1 MSFQKTGIYWSK
13 RWSMMFA
20 LAALSLALAGCG
32 EGSSSASGGGVEG
45 NTQKMISFE
54 VKNTSGY
61 ALKSVQ
67 IVSKNGNELAK
78 GDLDCAV
85 GATCPFQ
92 GSLNEPGILKFFDG
106 NGSLVGAYILT
117 RKPKN
122 DQYVETSTTML
133 GLYVFN
139 ELRQRYPEPPE
150 ALLAKINQSFKN
162 FPSIDGDSDR
172 YAGLGQYYRS
182 SIVGTGLSEDQF
194 YKNLN
199 EILNKGTVLPV
210 KASSTN
216 TVSFFQSVLAAIQRF
231 ELVSSA
237 QAAIIEKQEC
247 SPQIKQSAELLSK
260 ASKYF
265 PPASAMPSLVDAF
278 CLNAQEKTL
287 LKLNQIQAKLDI
299 ITTKI
304 DNLGQ
309 TVEVLKTFLGN
320 TEAATVWGQMVA
332 ENDKLDTTIG
342 LYKTLVGQGT
352 LVDYVQQQGGLE
364 NAWKQGNFKDLM
376 TSKIWESLY
385 TNIGS
390 TSNQNRFAGA
400 MNLLCE
406 GTTDSP
412 TTDLIKSRLSCN
424 SSIAKYKSLVLS
436 KNMQFLLILQ
446 DMMAAVESRRSQEQ
460 AWITG
465 NIPPIG
471 GADVNANW
479 NVQFNTVVKPKLEE
493 NMLDVGSN
501 FAAASVAGDAGFF
514 NPIGGLPASL
524 QSRLEDYA
532 FGCST
537 MNNGVAIPNVS
548 GFVKN
553 GTDSHITLSCDDGN
567 PAVKYKSRYFYTQ
580 QGGDTPINLMGVLV
594 PTRSESMGT
603 LLNKTT
609 AMAIGPFTNAW
620 IRVPSNWQTHED
632 DYDLQSAKQL
642 VVFGTDLQTGKRIT
656 QKPNEGGNKVFYT
669 NDAGYPSDRNAHG
682 GLSRLYF
689 RLSDVAGLSYVG
701 AIYAGTADF
710 LEGKAVRTKWGL
722 VFSLVCL
729 SQGPDC
735 KASGT
740 EKDAVIRF
748 TNGPT
753 VMNRMITAGDT
764 LNINLYQ

>member
-78 GDLDCAV
+78 GALDCAV

-162 FPSIDGDSDR
+162 YPNIDGDSDK

-182 SIVGTGLSEDQF
+182 SMVGTGLSEDQF

-199 EILNKGTVLPV
+199 ETLSKGTVLPA
-210 KASSTN
+210 KASSSSA
-216 TVSFFQSVLAAIQRF
+216 VSFFQSVLAAIQRF
-231 ELVSSA
+231 ELVPSA
-237 QAAIIEKQEC
+237 HAAIIEKQEC

-260 ASKYF
+260 ASKFF

-309 TVEVLKTFLGN
+309 TVEVLKTFLGK
-320 TEAATVWGQMVA
+320 TEAATVWGEMVV
-332 ENDKLDTTIG
+332 ENDNLDTTIG

-364 NAWKQGNFKDLM
+364 KAWKQDNFKKLM
-376 TSKIWESLY
+376 TSGIWESLY
-385 TNIGS
+385 TKIGS
-390 TSNQNRFAGA
+390 NSNQDRFASA

-406 GTTDSP
+406 GNTDSP

-424 SSIAKYKSLVLS
+424 SSIAKYKALVLS

-446 DMMAAVESRRSQEQ
+446 DMMAAVESRRSMEQ

-471 GADVNANW
+471 GADVNADW
-479 NVQFNTVVKPKLEE
+479 SVQFNTVVKPKLEQ
-493 NMLDVGSN
+493 NMIDVGSN
-501 FAAASVAGDAGFF
+501 FAAATVAGDAGFF

-532 FGCST
+532 FLCST
-537 MNNGVAIPNVS
+537 KQNGVVVPDVS
-548 GFVKN
+548 GFIKN
-553 GTDSHITLSCDDGN
+553 GADSYITVSCDDGSTK
-567 PAVKYKSRYFYTQ
+567 KYKSRYYYAQ
-580 QGGDTPINLMGVLV
+580 QGGDTPFNLIGVLV
-594 PTRSESMGT
+594 PSRSEGMGE
-603 LLNKTT
+603 LLNVET
-609 AMAIGPFTNAW
+609 AAREGISTNAW
-620 IRVPSNWQTHED
+620 IRFPSAWGAYTEN
-632 DYDLQSAKQL
+632 YDLKSTNRL
-642 VVFGTDLQTGKRIT
+642 VFYGSDYNPQARIT
-656 QKPNEGGNKVFYT
+656 SKPAEGGQDVFYT
-669 NDAGYPSDRNAHG
+669 NDAGYPADRDEYG
-682 GLSRLYF
+682 GISRLYF
-689 RLSDVAGLSYVG
+689 RLADAAGFNYVG
-701 AIYAGTADF
+701 ALYV
-710 LEGKAVRTKWGL
+710 GKAKITEGASVTRRGL
-722 VFSLVCL
+722 MFSMVCL

-735 KASGT
+735 KASGI

-748 TNGPT
+748 KNGPT